1 MNVTAPTAPRRPR
14 VPVPVPNRLTA
25 PIPNHNIPPMAR
37 ILCAM
42 SGGVDSSVAA
52 LLLKEAGHEVLGV
65 FMRLGADATS
75 GAGADSRPGGRHRGC
90 CSIEDSRDAAL
101 VASRLEMPFY
111 AMNYQEEFGR
121 IIDYFV
127 DEYHRGRTPNP
138 CARCNQWLKFG
149 SLRERAR
156 ALRCDAVATGHY
168 ARIDTPAGGQPQL
181 LRAADPAKDQSYFLF
196 LMEREALGET
206 LFPVGG
212 LSKAEVRAL
221 ARRHGL
227 PVADKPDSQEICFVP
242 GDYRE
247 VLSARG
253 AARIRPGRFVDRG
266 GKDLGAHAG
275 HQNFTIG
282 QRKGLGMAFGAPR
295 YVVAIEPERNEVV
308 IGPREDLSARTAALD
323 DVRWVSILDPAPGE
337 TIEAEV
343 QIRHRHRA
351 VPARI
356 RLDGDR
362 GALAEF
368 LQPVEAVTPGQ
379 AAVFYRGP
387 VLLGGGWIRS
397 S

>member
-1 MNVTAPTAPRRPR
+1 LTAPTA
-14 VPVPVPNRLTA
+14 A
-25 PIPNHNIPPMAR
+25 PTIPFVAR

-42 SGGVDSSVAA
+42 SGGVDSGVAA

-65 FMRLGADATS
+65 FMRLGEKVGADAARP
-75 GAGADSRPGGRHRGC
+75 AGADSRSGKRPRGC
-90 CSIEDSRDAAL
+90 CSVEDARDAAL
-101 VASRLEMPFY
+101 VASRLEIPFY

-121 IIDYFV
+121 IVDYFV

-168 ARIDTPAGGQPQL
+168 ARIETAGGSARL
-181 LRAADPAKDQSYFLF
+181 LRAADSAKDQSYFLF

-206 LFPVGG
+206 LFPVGDF
-212 LSKAEVRAL
+212 SKADVRAL

-247 VLSARG
+247 VLSAHG
-253 AARIRPGRFVDRG
+253 ADRIRPGRFVDRAG
-266 GKDLGAHAG
+266 RDLGGHGG

-282 QRKGLGMAFGAPR
+282 QRRGLGMAFGEPR

-308 IGPREDLSARTAALD
+308 IGAREHLSVSTASLD
-323 DVRWVSILDPAPGE
+323 EVRWVSIADPAPGE

-351 VPARI
+351 VPARVSVEGHAAA
-356 RLDGDR
+356 RV
-362 GALAEF
+362 EF

-379 AAVFYRGP
+379 AAVFYRGL

-397 S
+397 N